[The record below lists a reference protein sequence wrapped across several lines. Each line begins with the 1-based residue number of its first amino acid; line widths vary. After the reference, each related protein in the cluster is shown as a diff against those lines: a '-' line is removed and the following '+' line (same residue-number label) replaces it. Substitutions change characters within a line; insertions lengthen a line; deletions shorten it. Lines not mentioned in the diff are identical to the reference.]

1 MMVNTENLILENRYL
16 SEEVKRQTQ
25 EVKRR
30 VNYMLAIN
38 TIATTVGLSLDLDKT
53 LKTALE
59 AVTSV
64 LGAEAGGISLIDKK
78 TNEVILRAQLGWTD
92 NFINPPMRIP
102 AGQGMSG
109 RVIQEDRVI
118 VVHDLQTEDLNEIA
132 VPRFKNENFRSIA
145 MAPMHARS
153 EIVGIISIMSNEPSR
168 FSDDVIDVL
177 RAASDTV
184 GVALENARLYRAT
197 VENESRL
204 TAILQSTA
212 DGIIAT
218 DRNGTINLI
227 NQTAQRMLQLSAAA
241 TNQLSLDEISIP
253 ITLKDPLMR
262 AIALDGKTVHQSF
275 EAKISENRTL
285 LVFVSPVYEETNT
298 FAHHIDG
305 WVIVLQDV
313 SHLRQAEEMRA
324 QFIQAA
330 AHDMRNPLGVTMTS
344 LGTLQSIID
353 DELAQEVI
361 QVALSGVNRLQRLID
376 DLLHLE
382 RIEHGYHFQ
391 KEPFDI
397 QDLLYEIVASI
408 RPLIDERSQILKLDL
423 PSKSFGMVV
432 ADPHWI
438 SRAITNYLG
447 NAIKY
452 SPSNSTITL
461 KLYTKQ
467 DHWHVEVIDNGLGIP
482 LDVQSRLFERF
493 YRVKESSA
501 ERGSGLG
508 LAIVKSVIEAHGG
521 NVYMSSR
528 VGKGSTFGFAL
539 PLQAPIP

>member
-109 RVIQEDRVI
+109 RVIEEDRVI
-118 VVHDLQTEDLNEIA
+118 VVHDMQTTDLQEIA

-145 MAPMHARS
+145 MAPMHARG
-153 EIVGIISIMSNEPSR
+153 EIVGIISIMSNEASR

-218 DRNGTINLI
+218 DRNGTINMI
-227 NQTAQRMLQLSAAA
+227 NQTAQRMLGLSAAS
-241 TNQLSLDEISIP
+241 THQFSISEIDLHP
-253 ITLKDPLMR
+253 ALKDPLIR
-262 AIALDGKTVHQSF
+262 AISPDGKTVHQSF
-275 EAKISENRTL
+275 EAKISDNRTL

-361 QVALSGVNRLQRLID
+361 HVALSGVNRLQRLID

-382 RIEHGYHFQ
+382 RIEHGYNFQ
-391 KEPFDI
+391 KEAFDI

-408 RPLIDERSQILKLDL
+408 RPLIDERSQD
-423 PSKSFGMVV
+423 
-432 ADPHWI
+432 
-438 SRAITNYLG
+438 R
-447 NAIKY
+447 
-452 SPSNSTITL
+452 
-461 KLYTKQ
+461 
-467 DHWHVEVIDNGLGIP
+467 
-482 LDVQSRLFERF
+482 
-493 YRVKESSA
+493 
-501 ERGSGLG
+501 
-508 LAIVKSVIEAHGG
+508 
-521 NVYMSSR
+521 
-528 VGKGSTFGFAL
+528 
-539 PLQAPIP
+539 